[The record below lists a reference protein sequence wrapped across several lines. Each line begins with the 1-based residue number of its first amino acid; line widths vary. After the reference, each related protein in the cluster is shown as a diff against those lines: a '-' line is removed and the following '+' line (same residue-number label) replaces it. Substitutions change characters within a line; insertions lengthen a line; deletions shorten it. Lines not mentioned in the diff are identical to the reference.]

1 MELSSIHFTECTFFG
16 ELMAERNEVMK
27 HKWIESEK
35 VGFDIGF
42 NKALMDWVIKH
53 RSAWREYRK
62 KRCLNEK

>member
-1 MELSSIHFTECTFFG
+1 
-16 ELMAERNEVMK
+16 MAERNEVMK